1 MGMFDNYVNTSS
13 TIGPDNRISFL
24 NINEYDNITLGA
36 TSTHYFRLPVEEEEI
51 EEYLVSYKQGLSVV
65 LEKETGSC
73 TIEEYMG
80 GFYLKVII
88 TPEESRLF
96 NFYNKDTFIQLA
108 LKLEDGTISYSDT
121 FRLAIINSINKGA
134 FSDSSEG

>member
-1 MGMFDNYVNTSS
+1 MGMFDNYVNTSP
-13 TIGPDNRISFL
+13 TVWPDNRISFL

-36 TSTHYFRLPVEEEEI
+36 TSTHYFRLPVTEEEI
-51 EEYLVSYKQGLSVV
+51 VDYLVSYKQGLSVI

-80 GFYLKVII
+80 GFYLKVIV

-108 LKLEDGTISYSDT
+108 LKLDDGTVSYSDT
-121 FRLAIINSINKGA
+121 FRLAIVNSINKNA
-134 FSDSSEG
+134 FNNSSEG

>member
-1 MGMFDNYVNTSS
+1 MFDNYVNTSP
-13 TIGPDNRISFL
+13 TVWPDNRISFL

-36 TSTHYFRLPVEEEEI
+36 TSTHYFRLPVTEEEI
-51 EEYLVSYKQGLSVV
+51 VDYLVSYKQGLSVI

-80 GFYLKVII
+80 GFYLKVIV

-108 LKLEDGTISYSDT
+108 LKLDDGTVSYSDT
-121 FRLAIINSINKGA
+121 FRLAIVNSINKNA
-134 FSDSSEG
+134 FNNSSEG